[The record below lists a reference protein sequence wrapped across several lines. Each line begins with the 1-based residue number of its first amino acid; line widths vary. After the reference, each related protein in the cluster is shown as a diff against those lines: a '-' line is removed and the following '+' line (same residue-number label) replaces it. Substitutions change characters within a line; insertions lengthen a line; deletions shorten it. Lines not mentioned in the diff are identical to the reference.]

1 MSKLDK
7 NLNESQI
14 KFIISELL
22 EALVYLH
29 ETCYVMHRDIKAGNI
44 LLTETGHIKLA
55 DFGVSAKNKTQLQ
68 RRNTFIGTPYWYYKT

>member
-1 MSKLDK
+1 MAKLDK

-29 ETCYVMHRDIKAGNI
+29 ETCYIIHRDIKAGNI
-44 LLTETGHIKLA
+44 LLTENGYIKI
-55 DFGVSAKNKTQLQ
+55 S
-68 RRNTFIGTPYWYYKT
+68 